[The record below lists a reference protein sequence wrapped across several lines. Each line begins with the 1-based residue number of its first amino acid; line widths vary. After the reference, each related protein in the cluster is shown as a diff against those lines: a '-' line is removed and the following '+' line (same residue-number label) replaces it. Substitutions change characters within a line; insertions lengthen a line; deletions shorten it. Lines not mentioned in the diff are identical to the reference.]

1 MNIRDGC
8 LEDAAEIVRLLEQLG
23 YPGASDFIED
33 RIAQLFSHPDALL
46 LVAVEST
53 GNLVGFVS
61 AHFIAQI
68 ALAGDFCR
76 ISYLCVDEQSRSL
89 GVGRQLEEKIVEIA
103 NERKCDRIEV
113 HCHGRRDRAHRFY
126 SRQGY
131 SENPK
136 YLLKKLFRP
145 SENGD

>member
-8 LEDAAEIVRLLEQLG
+8 LDDAAEIVRLLEQLG
-23 YPGASDFIED
+23 YPGASDFIEAK
-33 RIAQLFSHPDALL
+33 IAQLLSHPDALL

-53 GNLVGFVS
+53 GHLVGFVS
-61 AHFIAQI
+61 AHFIPQI

-89 GVGRQLEEKIVEIA
+89 GIGRQLEEKIVELA

-113 HCHGRRDRAHRFY
+113 HCHRRRDRAHRFY

-131 SENPK
+131 SEDPK
-136 YLLKKLFRP
+136 YLLKKLSHFS
-145 SENGD
+145 SE